1 MAGPTPTCGDQEGV
15 SRIAILGANI
25 KPRNQRS
32 TDEGY
37 KCEHN
42 QENLSGTNPPRSIQR
57 VVADVPSLLVY
68 EVSDISA
75 CVTDLTA

>member
-32 TDEGY
+32 TDERY
-37 KCEHN
+37 KREHD